1 MELKRKT
8 PLQLQALETFYSE
21 EKYPT
26 QKAMKGYA
34 ASLGL
39 TFKQV
44 QGWFIE
50 KRKRRKR
57 NCEVPFGISVQDRAQ
72 SADLL
77 PLTCGHLACTNAKR
91 TGKPICLQ
99 DMLFSP
105 GYILKKVFRKDGP
118 VLGVE
123 FDSLPTGSLLHG
135 KAGPRNNLSCLQIL
149 REPKKR
155 KVSTQE
161 MTDSQDGFNSDPLKR
176 HGIGKGLMTAW
187 RATNPDGGDFPS
199 GVDIVGR
206 AGATSRVSTSKLKKS
221 CQSKN
226 KRQQTVAMIQRK
238 LRDKLSRK
246 KNPLMNKKKEKPFNQ
261 DSVLKETRRVKCD
274 LSLEGGI
281 TQELLDKFAMLVDD
295 EELEM
300 RELQAGP
307 NPVSCSNHFASN
319 GSNGCSLCKDF
330 LAKFPPMSVKMKQPF
345 CMQPWDS
352 LETVKK
358 LFKAIHFLYTY
369 AAMLDINSFTLD
381 EFAQAFHDKD
391 SLLLGKIHLALL
403 KLLLFDIE
411 TELTR
416 GSFHHLSKSCKLL
429 ALLHS
434 VENQDIIVDFWKKSL
449 NPLTWTEILRQVL
462 VAAGFGS
469 KKGASHREAVNEEM
483 SLMMKYGMRPGTL
496 KGELFRLLS
505 EQGNNGLKVS
515 EMARASQV
523 MGLNISSNTE
533 ELEKAICSTLSS
545 DITLFE
551 KISPSIYRLRI
562 NFTSKD
568 AEHLQSDT
576 DDSGSVENL
585 DDDMCSSGDDS
596 ECDSGDLTVGIF
608 KCANSHKRKNSM
620 MIIDTEIDESHPGE
634 VWLLGLMEGEYSDLS
649 IEEKLNALVALIDLV
664 RAGSSILMEP
674 EQNSSQIVTEAVP
687 SSVYTGC
694 GAKIKRA
701 SSNQQNLLGSSLVHH
716 EQRHGLS
723 LSAETQPIDSSALL
737 SKLHVKQIS
746 SGKLTEAED
755 VEIADYPH
763 PMQSVYLGSDRR
775 YNRYWLFLG
784 PCNASDPGHR
794 SFYFESSED
803 GHWEIIDTKEA
814 FCSLLSVL
822 DNRGVR
828 EALLIESLEKRKA
841 FIFQSMSRCM
851 VSQAD
856 VRSGILSD
864 MSERDSVRE
873 ASSSPISDVDN
884 GTSLIASGDSF
895 PLCSAIT
902 IEVGKKGEELKQRW
916 SRLKAVDSWIWNSF
930 YLALNAVR
938 HKRKSYHDSLNKC
951 ERCHDLYWRD
961 EKHCKICH
969 TTFELDFD
977 LEEKYAI
984 HAATCREK
992 EETDT
997 FPKHRVLSSQLQSI
1011 KAAIHAI
1018 ESAMPEDA
1026 LIGAWTKSAHR
1037 LWVKRLRRTSSLT
1050 ELLQVLA
1057 DFVSA
1062 INRDWLRQCNTVPGC
1077 NLSGEEIVAYFPIIP
1092 HTTSAVALWLV
1103 KMDMLV
1109 APYLETLRS
1118 SENH

>member
-8 PLQLQALETFYSE
+8 PLQLQSLEKFYSE
-21 EKYPT
+21 DEYPT

-44 QGWFIE
+44 QGWFME

-57 NCEVPFGISVQDRAQ
+57 NGEVPFSISAQDSAQ
-72 SADLL
+72 SAESL
-77 PLTCGHLACTNAKR
+77 PSTCGHLASTNAKR
-91 TGKPICLQ
+91 REKPICLQ

-105 GYILKKVFRKDGP
+105 DYILKKVFRKDGP

-123 FDSLPTGSLLHG
+123 FDSLPTGAFLHG
-135 KAGPRNNLSCLQIL
+135 SQNKLSCEQIH
-149 REPKKR
+149 REPNQK
-155 KVSTQE
+155 KVSNGE
-161 MTDSQDGFNSDPLKR
+161 IIDGQDGFNSGPVKR
-176 HGIGKGLMTAW
+176 HGIGKGLMTTW
-187 RATNPDGGDFPS
+187 RATNPDGGHFPT
-199 GVDIVGR
+199 GVDIDRG
-206 AGATSRVSTSKLKKS
+206 AGAISHLSTSKLKKKT
-221 CQSKN
+221 CQSKI
-226 KRQQTVAMIQRK
+226 KRQQTLAMIQRK
-238 LRDKLSRK
+238 LKEKLSIK
-246 KNPLMNKKKEKPFNQ
+246 KKPLMRKKEKLLNQ
-261 DSVLKETRRVKCD
+261 NSIPKGTRKEKCD
-274 LSLEGGI
+274 LALEGGI
-281 TQELLDKFAMLVDD
+281 TQELLDKFTMLVDD
-295 EELEM
+295 EEMEM

-307 NPVSCSNHFASN
+307 KPLCCSDHFTSN
-319 GSNGCSLCKDF
+319 GSHGCSLCKDV
-330 LAKFPPMSVKMKQPF
+330 LAKFPPISVKMKQPF

-352 LETVKK
+352 LEMVKK
-358 LFKAIHFLYTY
+358 LFKAIHFLYTF

-391 SLLLGKIHLALL
+391 SLLLGKIHVALL
-403 KLLLFDIE
+403 KLLLFDVE

-434 VENQDIIVDFWKKSL
+434 VESQDIIVDFWKKSL
-449 NPLTWTEILRQVL
+449 NPLTWPEILRQVL

-469 KKGASHREAVNEEM
+469 KKGASHREAVSEEM

-523 MGLNISSNTE
+523 MGLNISSNRE
-533 ELEKAICSTLSS
+533 ELENAICSMLSS

-551 KISPSIYRLRI
+551 KISSSTYRLRI
-562 NFTSKD
+562 NFASKD

-585 DDDMCSSGDDS
+585 DDDTCSSGDDT
-596 ECDSGDLTVGIF
+596 ECDSGDLTVRKF
-608 KCANSHKRKNSM
+608 KRANSHKSKNSM
-620 MIIDTEIDESHPGE
+620 VIVDTEIDESHPGE

-664 RAGSSILMEP
+664 RAGSTILME
-674 EQNSSQIVTEAVP
+674 NSSQVCTETVP
-687 SSVYTGC
+687 SSIYTGS
-694 GAKIKRA
+694 GAKIKRT
-701 SSNQQNLLGSSLVHH
+701 SSNQQNLLGSSWVHH
-716 EQRHGLS
+716 EQRHGLNS
-723 LSAETQPIDSSALL
+723 SAEIQPIDSSALL
-737 SKLHVKQIS
+737 SKSHVKQIS
-746 SGKLTEAED
+746 SGKSTEAKD
-755 VEIADYPH
+755 VEIVDYPH
-763 PMQSVYLGSDRR
+763 AMQSVYLGSDRR

-784 PCNASDPGHR
+784 PCNSCDPGHR
-794 SFYFESSED
+794 SVYFESSED

-822 DNRGVR
+822 DDRGAR

-841 FIFQSMSRCM
+841 FIFQAMSSCM

-856 VRSGILSD
+856 GRSWILSD
-864 MSERDSVRE
+864 MTELDSVRE
-873 ASSSPISDVDN
+873 ESSSPISDVDN
-884 GTSLIASGDSF
+884 GTSLITSGDSF
-895 PLCSAIT
+895 PSSGAIT
-902 IEVGKKGEELKQRW
+902 IEVGTKGEELKQSW
-916 SRLKAVDSWIWNSF
+916 SRLKAFDSWMWNFF

-938 HKRKSYHDSLNKC
+938 HRRKSYHDSLNRC

-977 LEEKYAI
+977 LEERYAI

-997 FPKHRVLSSQLQSI
+997 FPKHRVLSSQLQSL

-1018 ESAMPEDA
+1018 ESAMPKDA

-1037 LWVKRLRRTSSLT
+1037 LWVKRLRRTSSLA

-1062 INRDWLRQCNTVPGC
+1062 INRDWLRRCDTVPGY
-1077 NLSGEEIVAYFPIIP
+1077 NLSGEEIVAYFPTLP

-1118 SENH
+1118 NKNH

>member
-8 PLQLQALETFYSE
+8 PLQLQALEKFYSE
-21 EKYPT
+21 DQYPT

-44 QGWFIE
+44 QGWFME

-57 NCEVPFGISVQDRAQ
+57 TSDVPFSVSTQDKAQ
-72 SADLL
+72 SADSL
-77 PLTCGHLACTNAKR
+77 PSTCGHLALTNAKS
-91 TGKPICLQ
+91 GEKPICLQ

-105 GYILKKVFRKDGP
+105 DYILKKVFRKDGP
-118 VLGVE
+118 VLGAE
-123 FDSLPTGSLLHG
+123 FDSLPARAFLHG
-135 KAGPRNNLSCLQIL
+135 SRNKLSCQQIH

-155 KVSTQE
+155 KGSNGE
-161 MTDSQDGFNSDPLKR
+161 IIDGQDGFNSGPVKR
-176 HGIGKGLMTAW
+176 HGIGKGLMTTW
-187 RATNPDGGDFPS
+187 RATNPDGGHFPT
-199 GVDIVGR
+199 GVDTVRGVD
-206 AGATSRVSTSKLKKS
+206 ALSKVSTSKSRKKS
-221 CQSKN
+221 CQSKTN
-226 KRQQTVAMIQRK
+226 RQQTLAMIQRK
-238 LRDKLSRK
+238 LKEKSLGK
-246 KNPLMNKKKEKPFNQ
+246 KKPLMKKKQKPLNK
-261 DSVLKETRRVKCD
+261 DIILKETRKEKCD

-281 TQELLDKFAMLVDD
+281 TQELLEKFAMLVDD
-295 EELEM
+295 EEMEM

-307 NPVSCSNHFASN
+307 KPLCCSDHIASN
-319 GSNGCSLCKDF
+319 GSHGCSLCKDL
-330 LAKFPPMSVKMKQPF
+330 LAKFPPISVKMKQPF

-352 LETVKK
+352 LEMVKK
-358 LFKAIHFLYTY
+358 LFKAIHFLYTF

-391 SLLLGKIHLALL
+391 SLLLGKIHVALL
-403 KLLLFDIE
+403 KLLLFDVE

-416 GSFHHLSKSCKLL
+416 GSFHHSSKSCKLL

-434 VENQDIIVDFWKKSL
+434 VENQDMIVDFWKKSL

-469 KKGASHREAVNEEM
+469 KKGASHREAVSEEM

-523 MGLNISSNTE
+523 MGLNISSNRE
-533 ELEKAICSTLSS
+533 ELENAICSMLSS

-551 KISPSIYRLRI
+551 KISSSTYRLRI
-562 NFTSKD
+562 NFSSKD

-596 ECDSGDLTVGIF
+596 ECDSGGLTVRKF
-608 KCANSHKRKNSM
+608 KRANSHKSKNSM
-620 MIIDTEIDESHPGE
+620 LTVDTEIDESHPGE
-634 VWLLGLMEGEYSDLS
+634 VWLLGLMEGEYSDLR

-664 RAGSSILMEP
+664 RAGSTILME
-674 EQNSSQIVTEAVP
+674 NSSQVLTETVRSAI
-687 SSVYTGC
+687 YTGS
-694 GAKIKRA
+694 GAKIKRP
-701 SSNQQNLLGSSLVHH
+701 SSKQQNFLGSSRVPH
-716 EQRHGLS
+716 EQRHGRNS
-723 LSAETQPIDSSALL
+723 SAEIRPIDSSALL
-737 SKLHVKQIS
+737 SKLHNKQIT
-746 SGKLTEAED
+746 SGKSTEAKD

-784 PCNASDPGHR
+784 PCNGCDPGHR
-794 SFYFESSED
+794 SVYFESSED

-822 DNRGVR
+822 DDRGAR

-841 FIFQSMSRCM
+841 FIFQAMSSCM

-864 MSERDSVRE
+864 STELDSVRE
-873 ASSSPISDVDN
+873 ESSSPISDVDN
-884 GTSLIASGDSF
+884 GTSLVTSGDSF
-895 PLCSAIT
+895 PSSGAIT
-902 IEVGKKGEELKQRW
+902 IEVVEKGEELKQRW
-916 SRLKAVDSWIWNSF
+916 GRLKAFDSWMWNFF

-938 HKRKSYHDSLNKC
+938 HRKKSYHDSLNRC

-977 LEEKYAI
+977 LEERYAI
-984 HAATCREK
+984 HTATCREK

-997 FPKHRVLSSQLQSI
+997 FPKHRVLSSQLQSL

-1037 LWVKRLRRTSSLT
+1037 LWVKRLRRTSSLS

-1062 INRDWLRQCNTVPGC
+1062 INRDWLRQCNNVPSY
-1077 NLSGEEIVAYFPIIP
+1077 NISGEEIVACFPIIP

-1109 APYLETLRS
+1109 APYLKTSRS
-1118 SENH
+1118 AKNH

>member
-8 PLQLQALETFYSE
+8 PLQLQSLEKFYSE
-21 EKYPT
+21 DEYPT

-44 QGWFIE
+44 QGWFME

-57 NCEVPFGISVQDRAQ
+57 NGEVPFSISAQDSAQ
-72 SADLL
+72 SAESL
-77 PLTCGHLACTNAKR
+77 PSTCGHLASTNAKR
-91 TGKPICLQ
+91 REKPICLQ

-105 GYILKKVFRKDGP
+105 DYILKKVFRKDGP

-123 FDSLPTGSLLHG
+123 FDSLPTGAFLHG
-135 KAGPRNNLSCLQIL
+135 SQNKLSCEQIH
-149 REPKKR
+149 REPNQK
-155 KVSTQE
+155 KVSNGE
-161 MTDSQDGFNSDPLKR
+161 IIDGQDGFNSGPVKR
-176 HGIGKGLMTAW
+176 HGIGKGLMTTW
-187 RATNPDGGDFPS
+187 RATNPDGGHFPT
-199 GVDIVGR
+199 GVDIDRG
-206 AGATSRVSTSKLKKS
+206 AGAISHLSTSKLKKKT
-221 CQSKN
+221 CQSKI
-226 KRQQTVAMIQRK
+226 KRQQTLAMIQRK
-238 LRDKLSRK
+238 LKEKSSIK
-246 KNPLMNKKKEKPFNQ
+246 KKPLMRKKEKLLNQ
-261 DSVLKETRRVKCD
+261 NSIPKGTRKEKCD
-274 LSLEGGI
+274 LALEGGI
-281 TQELLDKFAMLVDD
+281 TQELLDKFTMLVDD
-295 EELEM
+295 EEMEM

-307 NPVSCSNHFASN
+307 KPLCCSDHFASN
-319 GSNGCSLCKDF
+319 GSHGCSLCKDV
-330 LAKFPPMSVKMKQPF
+330 LAKFPPISVKMKQPF

-352 LETVKK
+352 LEMVKK
-358 LFKAIHFLYTY
+358 LFKAIHFLYTF

-391 SLLLGKIHLALL
+391 SLLLGKIHVALL
-403 KLLLFDIE
+403 KLLLFDVE

-434 VENQDIIVDFWKKSL
+434 VESQDIIVDFWKKSL
-449 NPLTWTEILRQVL
+449 NPLTWPEILRQVL

-469 KKGASHREAVNEEM
+469 KKGASHREAVSEEM

-523 MGLNISSNTE
+523 MGLNISSNRE
-533 ELEKAICSTLSS
+533 ELENAISSMLSS

-551 KISPSIYRLRI
+551 KISSSTYRLRI
-562 NFTSKD
+562 NFASKD

-585 DDDMCSSGDDS
+585 DDDTCSSGDDT
-596 ECDSGDLTVGIF
+596 ECDSGDLTVRKF
-608 KCANSHKRKNSM
+608 KRANSHKSKNSM
-620 MIIDTEIDESHPGE
+620 VIVDTEIDESHPGE

-664 RAGSSILMEP
+664 RAGSTILMEP
-674 EQNSSQIVTEAVP
+674 EQNSSQVCTETVP
-687 SSVYTGC
+687 SSIYTGS
-694 GAKIKRA
+694 GAKIKRT
-701 SSNQQNLLGSSLVHH
+701 SSNQQNLLGSSWVHH
-716 EQRHGLS
+716 EQRHGLNS
-723 LSAETQPIDSSALL
+723 SAEIQPIDSSALL
-737 SKLHVKQIS
+737 SKSHVKQIS
-746 SGKLTEAED
+746 SGKSTEAKD
-755 VEIADYPH
+755 VEIVDYPH
-763 PMQSVYLGSDRR
+763 AMQSVYLGSDRR

-784 PCNASDPGHR
+784 PCNSCDPGHR
-794 SFYFESSED
+794 SVYFESSED

-822 DNRGVR
+822 DDRGAR

-841 FIFQSMSRCM
+841 FIFQAMSSCM

-856 VRSGILSD
+856 GRSWILSD
-864 MSERDSVRE
+864 MTELDSVRE
-873 ASSSPISDVDN
+873 ESSSPISDVDN
-884 GTSLIASGDSF
+884 GTSLITSGDSF
-895 PLCSAIT
+895 PSSGAIT
-902 IEVGKKGEELKQRW
+902 IEVGTKGEELKQSW
-916 SRLKAVDSWIWNSF
+916 SRLKAFDSWMWNFF

-938 HKRKSYHDSLNKC
+938 HRRKSYHDSLNRC

-977 LEEKYAI
+977 LEERYAI

-997 FPKHRVLSSQLQSI
+997 FPKHRVLSSQLQSL

-1018 ESAMPEDA
+1018 ESAMPKDA

-1037 LWVKRLRRTSSLT
+1037 LWVKRLRRTSSLA

-1062 INRDWLRQCNTVPGC
+1062 INRDWLRRCDTVPGY
-1077 NLSGEEIVAYFPIIP
+1077 NLSGEEIVAYFPTLP

-1118 SENH
+1118 NKNH

>member
-8 PLQLQALETFYSE
+8 PLQLRALERCYSE
-21 EKYPT
+21 DQYPT

-44 QGWFIE
+44 QGWFME
-50 KRKRRKR
+50 KRKRHKR
-57 NCEVPFGISVQDRAQ
+57 NGEAPFSISAQDGAQ
-72 SADLL
+72 SADSL
-77 PLTCGHLACTNAKR
+77 PSTCGHLASTDANSR
-91 TGKPICLQ
+91 EKPICLQ

-105 GYILKKVFRKDGP
+105 DYILKKVFRKDGP

-123 FDSLPTGSLLHG
+123 FNSLPAGAFLHG
-135 KAGPRNNLSCLQIL
+135 SRNKLSCQQIH

-155 KVSTQE
+155 KVSNGE
-161 MTDSQDGFNSDPLKR
+161 IIDGQDGFNSGLVKR
-176 HGIGKGLMTAW
+176 HGMGKGLMTVW
-187 RATNPDGGDFPS
+187 RATNPDGGHFPT
-199 GVDIVGR
+199 GVDIVRG
-206 AGATSRVSTSKLKKS
+206 AGALSKVSTSKSKKKS
-221 CQSKN
+221 CQGKIN
-226 KRQQTVAMIQRK
+226 RQQTLAMIQRK
-238 LRDKLSRK
+238 IKEKSSGK
-246 KNPLMNKKKEKPFNQ
+246 KKPLMKKKQKPLNQ
-261 DSVLKETRRVKCD
+261 DSIPKETRKEKCD
-274 LSLEGGI
+274 LALVGGI
-281 TQELLDKFAMLVDD
+281 TQELLDKFALLVDD
-295 EELEM
+295 EEMEM
-300 RELQAGP
+300 RELRAGP
-307 NPVSCSNHFASN
+307 KPLCCSDHISSN
-319 GSNGCSLCKDF
+319 GSHGCSLCKDL
-330 LAKFPPMSVKMKQPF
+330 LAKFPPISVKMKQPF

-352 LETVKK
+352 LEMVKK
-358 LFKAIHFLYTY
+358 LFKAIHFLYTF
-369 AAMLDINSFTLD
+369 AAVLDINSFTLD

-391 SLLLGKIHLALL
+391 SLLLGKIHVALL
-403 KLLLFDIE
+403 KLLLLDVE
-411 TELTR
+411 TELTK

-434 VENQDIIVDFWKKSL
+434 VENQDMIVNFWKKSL

-469 KKGASHREAVNEEM
+469 KKGTSHREAVSEEM

-523 MGLNISSNTE
+523 MGLNISSNRE
-533 ELEKAICSTLSS
+533 ELENAICSMLSS

-551 KISPSIYRLRI
+551 KISSSTYRLRI
-562 NFTSKD
+562 NFASKD

-585 DDDMCSSGDDS
+585 DDDVCSGGDDS
-596 ECDSGDLTVGIF
+596 ECDSVDLTVRKF
-608 KCANSHKRKNSM
+608 KRANSHKSKNSM
-620 MIIDTEIDESHPGE
+620 VMVDTEIDESHPGE

-664 RAGSSILMEP
+664 RAGSTILMEP
-674 EQNSSQIVTEAVP
+674 EQNSSQVLTETVP
-687 SSVYTGC
+687 SSFYTGS

-701 SSNQQNLLGSSLVHH
+701 SSKQQNSLGSSWVHH
-716 EQRHGLS
+716 EQRHGHNS
-723 LSAETQPIDSSALL
+723 SAEIQPIDSSALL
-737 SKLHVKQIS
+737 SKLHNKQIS
-746 SGKLTEAED
+746 SGKSTEAKD
-755 VEIADYPH
+755 VEITDYPH

-784 PCNASDPGHR
+784 PCNARDPGHR
-794 SFYFESSED
+794 SVYFESSED

-822 DNRGVR
+822 DDRGAR

-841 FIFQSMSRCM
+841 FIFQAMSSCI

-864 MSERDSVRE
+864 VTELDSVRE
-873 ASSSPISDVDN
+873 ESSSPISDVDN
-884 GTSLIASGDSF
+884 GTSLITSGDSF
-895 PLCSAIT
+895 PSSGAIT
-902 IEVGKKGEELKQRW
+902 IEVGEKGEELKQRW
-916 SRLKAVDSWIWNSF
+916 SRLKAFDSWMWNFF

-938 HKRKSYHDSLNKC
+938 HRRKSYHDSLNRC

-977 LEEKYAI
+977 LEERYAI

-997 FPKHRVLSSQLQSI
+997 FPKHRVLSSQLQSL

-1018 ESAMPEDA
+1018 ESAMPEDS

-1037 LWVKRLRRTSSLT
+1037 LWVKRLRRTSSLA

-1062 INRDWLRQCNTVPGC
+1062 INRDWLRQCNNVPC
-1077 NLSGEEIVAYFPIIP
+1077 YNLSGEEIVAHFPIIP

-1109 APYLETLRS
+1109 APYLKTLRTDK
-1118 SENH
+1118 NH